1 MEPPQGVLAS
11 IWNFIRFLP
20 YFTGLLLLGTIKGE
34 FLSSFVYL
42 LLLFDLRFLVFLVDV
57 VTLNIVSVLV
67 KDSFLY

>member
-34 FLSSFVYL
+34 FLSSLVYL

>member
-34 FLSSFVYL
+34 FLSSLVYL

-67 KDSFLY
+67 KDSFRY

>member
-67 KDSFLY
+67 KDSFRY